1 MPQPFVELH
10 PKQREPQAR
19 RPPHC
24 GRSAFA
30 SGSKTVGASPKSASQ
45 RASSFGGGPLERSIT
60 RDNASGQTFLGA
72 QGLGEPQESVR
83 NGQSAHDRRLSFPP
97 GSGVSRHVAP
107 AVRMLQMHPTSLSRA
122 RVSVRQPSQPA
133 TAPLFE
139 SCSVRKRA
147 RFFAHDGAPRGAWC
161 SGHRLARAE
170 WLRRGSVHLVRPAFR
185 PAPTHSCT
193 RASYAPF

>member
-1 MPQPFVELH
+1 MGEAAPDLDYSPRQHLRRHSPGKRFGESSCSPGRYALRGALLD
-10 PKQREPQAR
+10 PSPARAR
-19 RPPHC
+19 RPETGGSESTICRLESPRIRKAPRIL
-24 GRSAFA
+24 GRS
-30 SGSKTVGASPKSASQ
+30 T
-45 RASSFGGGPLERSIT
+45 
-60 RDNASGQTFLGA
+60 
-72 QGLGEPQESVR
+72 
-83 NGQSAHDRRLSFPP
+83 HDRRLPFPP
-97 GSGVSRHVAP
+97 ASGVSRHVAP

-133 TAPLFE
+133 TAQLFE

-147 RFFAHDGAPRGAWC
+147 LFFAHDGAPRGAWC

-170 WLRRGSVHLVRPAFR
+170 WLRRGSVQLVRPAFR

>member
-1 MPQPFVELH
+1 MSWWIAPLPTWGTVAAAAIAAAAASTGAAGAGAAAPRMLSE
-10 PKQREPQAR
+10 REKSVFSTGTSTNR
-19 RPPHC
+19 DFYLGICHLE
-24 GRSAFA
+24 
-30 SGSKTVGASPKSASQ
+30 SPRIRKAP
-45 RASSFGGGPLERSIT
+45 RILLRG
-60 RDNASGQTFLGA
+60 
-72 QGLGEPQESVR
+72 
-83 NGQSAHDRRLSFPP
+83 AHDRRLPFPP
-97 GSGVSRHVAP
+97 ASGVSRHVAP

-122 RVSVRQPSQPA
+122 RVSVRQPSQPT

-185 PAPTHSCT
+185 PAPTHSRA
-193 RASYAPF
+193 RASSAPF

>member
-1 MPQPFVELH
+1 MSPFGCRPTTFFRAGLDRHYSAGKTEALGQAPQNGPRQGFHSVT
-10 PKQREPQAR
+10 KAVVRERGAICRLESR
-19 RPPHC
+19 RTRKA
-24 GRSAFA
+24 GRS
-30 SGSKTVGASPKSASQ
+30 
-45 RASSFGGGPLERSIT
+45 R
-60 RDNASGQTFLGA
+60 
-72 QGLGEPQESVR
+72 
-83 NGQSAHDRRLSFPP
+83 GQSAHDRRLSFPP
-97 GSGVSRHVAP
+97 PSGVSRHVAP

-170 WLRRGSVHLVRPAFR
+170 WLRRGSVQLVRPAFR